1 MDFKFDLDKLEK
13 IFSNNF
19 SSLSYTI
26 LANEYIKKKDFNRAI
41 TVLQIGQENNP
52 DDLMGKYL
60 LAKAYLL
67 KNKNKESKRLLNEI
81 LYLFPLHL
89 KARLLIIEIL
99 KDEKSNHKDLALHIG
114 LLQEHFPNHGAPKQ
128 SSASI
133 EFNEEIVEDKQDF
146 KKNNKI
152 EEAKGKFSINENMAT
167 FTLVNILITQKN
179 FYEALSVLDILE
191 KKGKDIKKI
200 KEKRAIISKKIK
212 G

>member
-67 KNKNKESKRLLNEI
+67 KNKINESKRLLDDI
-81 LYLFPLHL
+81 SY
-89 KARLLIIEIL
+89 ADCVR
-99 KDEKSNHKDLALHIG
+99 
-114 LLQEHFPNHGAPKQ
+114 
-128 SSASI
+128 
-133 EFNEEIVEDKQDF
+133 
-146 KKNNKI
+146 
-152 EEAKGKFSINENMAT
+152 AKP
-167 FTLVNILITQKN
+167 Q
-179 FYEALSVLDILE
+179 
-191 KKGKDIKKI
+191 
-200 KEKRAIISKKIK
+200 R
-212 G
+212 